1 MPDFL
6 SFAERYFPYILKGAV
21 VTLELTVL
29 SLIIS
34 VAFGLIAAVCKLSGR
49 FTISA
54 AANVYIELVRGT
66 PALLQLFVIYFGLT
80 SYGVNLN
87 SFTAAVLTLGFI
99 GGAYLAEVF
108 RAGIESVDRGQV
120 EAAVSLGM
128 RPGPVM
134 RRIILPQALVLTLPP
149 FTNFVIALVKDTSLA
164 STILVTELLRKA
176 QEIAAPSFDFFTL
189 YGVAAVYYW
198 VVCLVLSFNQ
208 NRLETRLSRY
218 VAA

>member
-6 SFAERYFPYILKGAV
+6 SFAERYFPYILQGAV
-21 VTLELTVL
+21 VTLELTIL
-29 SLIIS
+29 SLFIS
-34 VAFGLIAAVCKLSGR
+34 VTFGLIAAICKLSGR
-49 FTISA
+49 FVISSV
-54 AANVYIELVRGT
+54 ANVYIELVRGT

-80 SYGVNLN
+80 SYGVNLD

-164 STILVTELLRKA
+164 LTIAVP
-176 QEIAAPSFDFFTL
+176 EIMYRSYD
-189 YGVAAVYYW
+189 VASQTFRSMEVYAMAGIIYLGL
-198 VVCLVLSFNQ
+198 CLP
-208 NRLETRLSRY
+208 LSRL
-218 VAA
+218 VKALERRQPPR

>member
-29 SLIIS
+29 SMFIS

-49 FTISA
+49 FVISTV
-54 AANVYIELVRGT
+54 ANVYIEVVRGT

-80 SYGVNLN
+80 SYGVSLD
-87 SFTAAVLTLGFI
+87 SFTAAVFTLGFI

-134 RRIILPQALVLTLPP
+134 RRIVLPQALVLTVAALHQFRDRPGQGHLACAHHCCARIMYRSYDVASQTFRSMEVYAMAGIIYLALCLPLSR
-149 FTNFVIALVKDTSLA
+149 LVKA
-164 STILVTELLRKA
+164 
-176 QEIAAPSFDFFTL
+176 
-189 YGVAAVYYW
+189 
-198 VVCLVLSFNQ
+198 
-208 NRLETRLSRY
+208 LERRQPPR
-218 VAA
+218 